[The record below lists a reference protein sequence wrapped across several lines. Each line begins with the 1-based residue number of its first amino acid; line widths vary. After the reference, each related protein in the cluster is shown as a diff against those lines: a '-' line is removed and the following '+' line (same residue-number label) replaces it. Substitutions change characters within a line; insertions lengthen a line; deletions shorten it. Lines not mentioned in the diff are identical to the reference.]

1 MPMPGLQGSLL
12 VAAPTLVDPIFAR
25 SVVLMAGDDDDGAYG
40 VILNRPTSI
49 EVGDVLPGWV
59 ENLTEPAVVHI
70 GGPVQADTAVGVGR
84 LRRGLRP
91 PGWTPIFDDVGLVDL
106 DVAPADTAGFI
117 GELRVFAGYSGWGA
131 RQLHA
136 ELDGP
141 DWFVV
146 AAEESDPFMADAV
159 GLWKSVLQRQRG
171 HLALFANY
179 PPSPDAELSRDRR
192 WLGRFALG
200 WTHI

>member
-12 VAAPTLVDPIFAR
+12 VAAPTLVDPNFAR

-70 GGPVQADTAVGVGR
+70 GGPVQAVGVGR

-131 RQLHA
+131 RQLHEA
-136 ELDGP
+136 EVVRPQGAGKLRAMVKASLDGP
-141 DWFVV
+141 RERRV
-146 AAEESDPFMADAV
+146 ALRADASSTS
-159 GLWKSVLQRQRG
+159 GL
-171 HLALFANY
+171 
-179 PPSPDAELSRDRR
+179 
-192 WLGRFALG
+192 
-200 WTHI
+200 